1 MTGYCAQ
8 CPIYHIDRNIY
19 IYIYSHEKRFDPKHQ
34 TLTEGWVSS
43 VMRQLKPLDK
53 QTQTTEDIKDNVNTV
68 RAAEYKDSMILD
80 PLAGMAE

>member
-1 MTGYCAQ
+1 MGFSIKRSLF
-8 CPIYHIDRNIY
+8 PN